1 MDLGPLNQT
10 QEEKLGYAADS
21 YGYNYLQSE
30 NGKRGLDE
38 DVAQQNGQDGTIGAA
53 RNTDSSANSN
63 LRSEIEGNTTEPS
76 LFFEEFIQLLAQTE
90 NALEGTSETSLQNTQ
105 PSPRTGN
112 SVSELWQDLLSLPDI
127 NV

>member
-1 MDLGPLNQT
+1 MFQT
-10 QEEKLGYAADS
+10 QDEKLGYAADS

-63 LRSEIEGNTTEPS
+63 LRSEVRLVINEVPNHS
-76 LFFEEFIQLLAQTE
+76 VVHDLAKLSSKKIKDQLLCPLRHIE
-90 NALEGTSETSLQNTQ
+90 
-105 PSPRTGN
+105 
-112 SVSELWQDLLSLPDI
+112 
-127 NV
+127 